1 MTTTLQFN
9 TAAASLLQGRKGGKL
24 RMEMRDGAMFVR
36 PTDRKAGPHVLT
48 EYKAGARGVLT
59 VDIED
64 KQVEKLQAGS
74 TFTDKA
80 QFNVIQSKYGWFTL
94 APATDGDEVEAKAT
108 LAIKSAE

>member
-9 TAAASLLQGRKGGKL
+9 TAAATLLQGRKGGKL

-48 EYKAGARGVLT
+48 EYTTGARGALAVE
-59 VDIED
+59 IED
-64 KQVEKLQAGS
+64 KQVEKLQAGQA
-74 TFTDKA
+74 FADKA
-80 QFNVIQSKYGWFTL
+80 QFNVVADKYGWFGLRPTVE
-94 APATDGDEVEAKAT
+94 GDDVEAKAT